1 MVVSIDSYSFV
12 DKINNVT
19 LRIIDNYHYLI
30 QLAKLK
36 NVPDVKNKKKKRKNI
51 AY

>member
-36 NVPDVKNKKKKRKNI
+36 NVPGVKKKKKKNSVLE
-51 AY
+51 